1 LLEFVGSYNGS
12 GARSLSDVGYSTR
25 TPNVPRLPIMRI
37 GFFGG
42 SFDPPHRGHLTVAR
56 AAAEAFALDRV
67 LLAPT
72 AHQPLKPTGATASF
86 ADRLQMVALL
96 CQELPYLEPSALD
109 APLPG
114 GQPNFTID
122 TLTRLRVELSA
133 QDSIFVIVGADAF
146 LDLRRWRSPDA
157 LLAAAE
163 WIVVTRPG
171 FSLAQLDTLSL
182 TPAQRERVHLLGGVA
197 EEVSAT
203 DVREGLLHGRDC
215 ASLIPA
221 AVLGYIHRLHLY
233 GT

>member
-1 LLEFVGSYNGS
+1 
-12 GARSLSDVGYSTR
+12 
-25 TPNVPRLPIMRI
+25 MRI

-42 SFDPPHRGHLTVAR
+42 SFDPPHRGHLAVAR

-72 AHQPLKPTGATASF
+72 AQQPLKPEGATASY
-86 ADRLQMVALL
+86 ADRLEMVTLL
-96 CQELPYLEPSALD
+96 CHELPYLEPSALD
-109 APLPG
+109 APLHG

-157 LLAAAE
+157 LLAIAD

-171 FSLAQLDTLSL
+171 FSLAELDALSF
-182 TPAQRERVHLLGGVA
+182 TPAQRGRVHLLGGVA

-203 DVREGLLHGRDC
+203 NLRQRLLDSQDC
-215 ASLIPA
+215 TPMMPA
-221 AVLGYIHRLHLY
+221 AVLDYIRRLHLY